1 MSAYAD
7 SRYDEPRRYHSSR
20 TRPRDR
26 DEPDYVREDVYIE
39 RGKGPGPRDLVF
51 RGRDDS
57 VEDIPR
63 DFPPPRAQ
71 DYRRSRDYDDYTSR
85 GSRSA
90 AGRRGGRYDDDYYDD
105 DRYTDYAAPVAGGA
119 AAGYAAGR
127 RKDRSRSRRRRDDYS
142 DYSDSPPPRS
152 ERKERRKS
160 GFEEAIAGLGLGGLA
175 GGLMGKKD
183 HSRSGSRGGR
193 SARSRSHGPRSRR
206 HSSSSRSSSRPRG
219 PGGKKQT
226 ERKWAQAAQAALV
239 AGAVEA
245 FRARNE
251 PGPWSGDKGKRIA
264 TAALGAGG
272 IDGLIDRNPN
282 KKSKRH
288 LAEAVIGGVAASR
301 LANGP
306 ISKSR
311 SRGRDRAA
319 SPDAGPRSRSRSIID
334 RFRGR
339 SRSRARSEAGS
350 DKSGKSG
357 NFGAVKGLAAG
368 GALAAAG
375 KAIYDRV
382 RSKSRNRRSPSR
394 SSSADSYVP
403 SRNRRRDMRRSPP
416 SDMDGR
422 SIRPNPAAA
431 TGPDPGR
438 GRALDTNGAGPLA
451 AGAAGGGAGA
461 LVGAKGRAPS
471 TDSSSTTDME
481 NKRKHMKG
489 KELLTAGLATIATI
503 HAAHGV
509 YSSME
514 AHEKRHRLVAE
525 GEMTPEEARK
535 KQTKAWVQ
543 DAAAVGIAA
552 LGIKGA
558 FSEWK
563 EMNEHRR
570 EIHEIEKR
578 KRERRKK
585 RLLKQKQE
593 EHDRQERMMQILE
606 KNPMLAYNMQN
617 GQLPA
622 AFPSRSAGGPPMPTP
637 KRRDERYPGAGGVG
651 GGPPP
656 PPDLSGNPYAPSP
669 SSRYR

>member
-1 MSAYAD
+1 MPK
-7 SRYDEPRRYHSSR
+7 SRELHSEIKILIPYDSR

-85 GSRSA
+85 ASRSA

-105 DRYTDYAAPVAGGA
+105 DRYTDYAAPVAGG

-183 HSRSGSRGGR
+183 RSRSGSRGGR
-193 SARSRSHGPRSRR
+193 SARSRSRGPRSRR
-206 HSSSSRSSSRPRG
+206 HSSSSRSSSRSRG

-251 PGPWSGDKGKRIA
+251 PGQAHS

-350 DKSGKSG
+350 EKSGKSG
-357 NFGAVKGLAAG
+357 NFGGVKGLAAG

-403 SRNRRRDMRRSPP
+403 SRNRRRDMRRSPR

-422 SIRPNPAAA
+422 SIRPSPAAA

-451 AGAAGGGAGA
+451 AGAAGGGGAGA
-461 LVGAKGRAPS
+461 LVGAKDRAPS
-471 TDSSSTTDME
+471 THSSSTTDME

-622 AFPSRSAGGPPMPTP
+622 AFPSRSAGGPPMPAPAP
-637 KRRDERYPGAGGVG
+637 KKAGRDERYGG
-651 GGPPP
+651 PP
-656 PPDLSGNPYAPSP
+656 PPDLSGNPYA